1 MQTWQTITEPQR
13 GVILAS
19 MWEPNSSR
27 FKLIIWRNALRC
39 LRGYITDGCKTV
51 FAVKALMGKVSR
63 MDRHLFTPLW
73 ILHHFHCFIQFDH
86 MKHLVFFFLGNS
98 FFSAVTYWLT
108 FNLFLHVLNI
118 EWYIYDR
125 RRLSLCVSCLVL
137 LLSLIWQPLL
147 AVKYLCFDVSSDCCP
162 DFWLHWP
169 LSTGWQSRDSGVCTE
184 DSTWI
189 ETFRFP
195 LEQIFGSKKNIRIV
209 VSLLNCLK
217 LVQIAGRGFCRAETR
232 DGECFDGLNFNKNI
246 YKKATVTPTVAGNY
260 GFMVH
265 VYMIHE
271 PQAF

>member
-1 MQTWQTITEPQR
+1 MQTWQTITEPQCA
-13 GVILAS
+13 VILAS

-27 FKLIIWRNALRC
+27 FKLIIWRNALSC

-73 ILHHFHCFIQFDH
+73 ILHHFHWQSCLIQFDH
-86 MKHLVFFFLGNS
+86 MKHLVFFFLEIP
-98 FFSAVTYWLT
+98 FFLLWLIDFGLIYFCT
-108 FNLFLHVLNI
+108 C
-118 EWYIYDR
+118 WTWSDPYITAEDF
-125 RRLSLCVSCLVL
+125 LCVCPVL
-137 LLSLIWQPLL
+137 CWQPLL

-162 DFWLHWP
+162 DFWLHWL
-169 LSTGWQSRDSGVCTE
+169 LSTGWQSRDSGVCAE
-184 DSTWI
+184 DSTWN

-246 YKKATVTPTVAGNY
+246 YKKATVAPAVAGNY